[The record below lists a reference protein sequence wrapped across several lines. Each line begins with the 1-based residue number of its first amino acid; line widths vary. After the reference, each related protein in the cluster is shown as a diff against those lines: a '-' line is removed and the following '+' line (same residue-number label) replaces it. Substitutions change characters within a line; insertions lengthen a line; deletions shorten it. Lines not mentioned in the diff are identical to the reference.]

1 MTPCGLPAII
11 TADRFIAL
19 CSLRRCHHSV
29 VKRFFFGYFM
39 TPNKRSTFKVARDSD
54 KGGIKAL
61 QLESLVVG
69 VEGDAST
76 VSGDAARIHRW
87 LVAVKR
93 PVTMLEIHKVFGEWR
108 DGRCGGPGWYAV
120 RGFPTEELI
129 DASLAYEQTD
139 EVAD

>member
-1 MTPCGLPAII
+1 
-11 TADRFIAL
+11 
-19 CSLRRCHHSV
+19 
-29 VKRFFFGYFM
+29 M

-61 QLESLVVG
+61 QLNSLVVG
-69 VEGDAST
+69 VEGDTSN

-87 LVAVKR
+87 LVAQAG
-93 PVTMLEIHKVFGEWR
+93 PVTMRQIHNVFGEWR

-129 DASLAYEQTD
+129 DASLAYEKTE